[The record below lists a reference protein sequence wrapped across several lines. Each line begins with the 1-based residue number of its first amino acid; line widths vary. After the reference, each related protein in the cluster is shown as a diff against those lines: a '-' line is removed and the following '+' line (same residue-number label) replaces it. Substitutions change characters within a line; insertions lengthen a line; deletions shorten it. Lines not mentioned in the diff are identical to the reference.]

1 MRSTVGKWRSRFVEQ
16 RLEGLYDE
24 PRPGVERTI
33 TDDQIEEVVTKTLE
47 TTPKGRT
54 HWSTRSMAKHLGLS
68 HSTIGCIWRTF
79 GLQPHRSESFRLSQD
94 PQLVEKVRDVV
105 GLYMNPPDNAVVLCV
120 DEKSQIQALE
130 RAQPV
135 LPMSLGQPER
145 QTHDYI
151 RHGTTDLFAALDAA
165 TGEVLGKCYT
175 RHRAIEFKKFLVE
188 IEAAV
193 PRELD
198 IHVVL
203 DNLATHKTPAIKR
216 WRLVRGLRAPTGAL
230 AIYEPGQFEEVISY
244 LFVGTEKALLFDT
257 GLGIG
262 DMRQVVA
269 ELTDLEPIVVNSHTH
284 YDHVGGNH
292 HFSKVHGT
300 ETAYTA
306 QSAKGR
312 AHEAVCVRGFPII
325 ATVMVSGSGI
335 RRCAT
340 KPFSEARR
348 PGGAIGRAAW
358 WGSAAASAR
367 KRHEPLGARD
377 EIGQQVE
384 GVEVFTDPG

>member
-1 MRSTVGKWRSRFVEQ
+1 MKHNGRQLAELKLTSEETKALERLTRRRRASPHQAFRARIVLQCASGLTNSEVARKLRTMRSTVGKWRSRFVEQ

-24 PRPGVERTI
+24 PRPRVERTI

-68 HSTIGCIWRTF
+68 HSTIGRIWRTF

-105 GLYMNPPDNAVVLCV
+105 GLYMNPPDNAAVLCV

-165 TGEVLGKCYT
+165 TGEVLGKCHT

-216 WRLVRGLRAPTGAL
+216 WLAKRPRFHFHFTPTHASWLNLAERFFGLLTEHALRRG
-230 AIYEPGQFEEVISY
+230 
-244 LFVGTEKALLFDT
+244 
-257 GLGIG
+257 
-262 DMRQVVA
+262 
-269 ELTDLEPIVVNSHTH
+269 SHTSVPQLRNAIQD
-284 YDHVGGNH
+284 YLD
-292 HFSKVHGT
+292 
-300 ETAYTA
+300 
-306 QSAKGR
+306 
-312 AHEAVCVRGFPII
+312 AHNDEP
-325 ATVMVSGSGI
+325 
-335 RRCAT
+335 
-340 KPFSEARR
+340 KPFMWTKSADQVLESIARFAQR
-348 PGGAIGRAAW
+348 TLDTHGKIEYG
-358 WGSAAASAR
+358 
-367 KRHEPLGARD
+367 
-377 EIGQQVE
+377 
-384 GVEVFTDPG
+384 

>member
-1 MRSTVGKWRSRFVEQ
+1 MNNMGRRKAELKLTSEEIDALKRVSRRRRSSPHQAFRAKIVLHCAAGLTNIEVAEKMHTMRTTVGKWRSRFAER

-24 PRPGVERTI
+24 PRPGVARTI

-68 HSTIGCIWRTF
+68 HSTIGRIWRAF

-165 TGEVLGKCYT
+165 TGEILGKCYT

-188 IEAAV
+188 IETAL
-193 PRELD
+193 PREVD
-198 IHVVL
+198 IHIVL
-203 DNLATHKTPAIKR
+203 DNLATHKAPAIKR
-216 WRLVRGLRAPTGAL
+216 WLAKRPRFHFHFTPTHASWLNLVERFFGL
-230 AIYEPGQFEEVISY
+230 
-244 LFVGTEKALLFDT
+244 
-257 GLGIG
+257 
-262 DMRQVVA
+262 
-269 ELTDLEPIVVNSHTH
+269 LTDHALRRGSHTSVPQLKKAIH
-284 YDHVGGNH
+284 TYLD
-292 HFSKVHGT
+292 
-300 ETAYTA
+300 
-306 QSAKGR
+306 
-312 AHEAVCVRGFPII
+312 AHNDDP
-325 ATVMVSGSGI
+325 
-335 RRCAT
+335 
-340 KPFSEARR
+340 KPFKWTKSADQILES
-348 PGGAIGRAAW
+348 IGRFAQRTLDAHDK
-358 WGSAAASAR
+358 SDFA
-367 KRHEPLGARD
+367 
-377 EIGQQVE
+377 
-384 GVEVFTDPG
+384 

>member
-1 MRSTVGKWRSRFVEQ
+1 MKHNGRQLAELKLTSEETKALERLTRRRRASPHQAFRARIVLQCASGLTNSEVARKLRTMRSTVGKWRSRFVEQ

-24 PRPGVERTI
+24 PRPGVEHTI

-68 HSTIGCIWRTF
+68 HSTIGRIWRTF

-216 WRLVRGLRAPTGAL
+216 WLAKRPRFHFHFTPTHASWLNLAERFFGLLTEHALRRG
-230 AIYEPGQFEEVISY
+230 
-244 LFVGTEKALLFDT
+244 
-257 GLGIG
+257 
-262 DMRQVVA
+262 
-269 ELTDLEPIVVNSHTH
+269 SHTSVPQLRNAIQD
-284 YDHVGGNH
+284 YLD
-292 HFSKVHGT
+292 
-300 ETAYTA
+300 
-306 QSAKGR
+306 
-312 AHEAVCVRGFPII
+312 AHNDEP
-325 ATVMVSGSGI
+325 
-335 RRCAT
+335 
-340 KPFSEARR
+340 KPFMWTKSADQVLESIARFAQR
-348 PGGAIGRAAW
+348 TLDTHGK
-358 WGSAAASAR
+358 SNMDSN
-367 KRHEPLGARD
+367 
-377 EIGQQVE
+377 
-384 GVEVFTDPG
+384 

>member
-1 MRSTVGKWRSRFVEQ
+1 MKYKGPQKAELKLTSQETEGLERLSRRRRASPHQAFRAKIVLHCALGLTNSEVARKMRTMRSTVGKWRRRFVDQ

-24 PRPGVERTI
+24 PRPGVGRTI
-33 TDDQIEEVVTKTLE
+33 TDDRVEEVVTKTLE

-68 HSTIGCIWRTF
+68 HSTIGRIWRTF

-94 PQLVEKVRDVV
+94 PLLVEKVRDIV

-151 RHGTTDLFAALDAA
+151 RHGTTDLFAALNAA
-165 TGEVLGKCYT
+165 TGEVLGKCYA
-175 RHRAIEFKKFLVE
+175 RHRAIEFKKFLAE

-193 PRELD
+193 PSELD

-216 WRLVRGLRAPTGAL
+216 WLAKRPRFHFHFTPTHASWLNLAERFFGLLTEHALRRG
-230 AIYEPGQFEEVISY
+230 
-244 LFVGTEKALLFDT
+244 
-257 GLGIG
+257 
-262 DMRQVVA
+262 
-269 ELTDLEPIVVNSHTH
+269 SHTSVPQLRNAIQD
-284 YDHVGGNH
+284 YLD
-292 HFSKVHGT
+292 
-300 ETAYTA
+300 
-306 QSAKGR
+306 
-312 AHEAVCVRGFPII
+312 AHNDEP
-325 ATVMVSGSGI
+325 
-335 RRCAT
+335 
-340 KPFSEARR
+340 KPFKWTKSADQILETIARFAQR
-348 PGGAIGRAAW
+348 TLDTHGK
-358 WGSAAASAR
+358 SNLDSN
-367 KRHEPLGARD
+367 
-377 EIGQQVE
+377 
-384 GVEVFTDPG
+384 

>member
-1 MRSTVGKWRSRFVEQ
+1 MKHNGRQLAELKLTSEETKALERLTRRRRASPHQAFRARIVLQCASGLTNSEVARKLRTMRSTVGKWRSRFVEQ

-68 HSTIGCIWRTF
+68 HSTIGRIWRTF

-151 RHGTTDLFAALDAA
+151 RHGMTDLFAALDAA

-216 WRLVRGLRAPTGAL
+216 WLAKRPRFHFHFTPTHASWLNLAERFFGLLTEHAL
-230 AIYEPGQFEEVISY
+230 RRS
-244 LFVGTEKALLFDT
+244 
-257 GLGIG
+257 
-262 DMRQVVA
+262 
-269 ELTDLEPIVVNSHTH
+269 SHTSVPQLRNAIQD
-284 YDHVGGNH
+284 YLD
-292 HFSKVHGT
+292 
-300 ETAYTA
+300 
-306 QSAKGR
+306 
-312 AHEAVCVRGFPII
+312 AHNDEP
-325 ATVMVSGSGI
+325 
-335 RRCAT
+335 
-340 KPFSEARR
+340 KPFMWTKSADQVLESIAR
-348 PGGAIGRAAW
+348 
-358 WGSAAASAR
+358 
-367 KRHEPLGARD
+367 
-377 EIGQQVE
+377 
-384 GVEVFTDPG
+384 FTQRTLDTHGKSNMDSN